1 MKKNF
6 LLLLLMTLLPL
17 AGWAA
22 VPIIDNEYDV
32 NVVPSD
38 GSAVWCGGKPTVQA
52 GWVIVQSETAQKP
65 TKAQV
70 AEQIEIRDLANYNVG
85 NHPYALQLKAGAN
98 GYVDIATSEENHY
111 NRYYLH
117 TNAQNTATLTITKYT
132 GDPIIDASLLG
143 YVNDELTYN
152 TFEQAL
158 LSGGATATANSVDV
172 PVIYTLNPSGNP
184 LVTFDSY
191 ANVKGTNAGEYTVY
205 FKVAETDD
213 YAGTDWI
220 PMAGHKDIAQASQ
233 DFTAEGAVPTANT
246 WIYDAQ
252 AHALAIAPTAPV
264 QYGTYEYCATNS
276 TNDADWTTD
285 LSGFKA
291 TSNND
296 TKTVWW
302 RVKVE
307 GGNYEGHDAT
317 QLTATITK
325 ATPTFT
331 TEPTFAEDFPYDGQ
345 THQLITDPGVAEFNA
360 TPSFALRYK
369 RAGSNTW
376 SEWSSWSENY
386 ELRTAK
392 NAAVYEIAYCTK
404 TTADL
409 NKPES
414 IYKTIT
420 VSKIDIPAE
429 SFNAPEAKTGLIY
442 NGAPKE
448 LVTEASWVG
457 DAYGD
462 ILYSLN
468 GTDWDADVPTGN
480 AAGNYTVYFK
490 IDPVK
495 YYSTFSNYNEYVAP
509 QAITVTIAQATI
521 TTFTEPVAKTGLK
534 ADGAT
539 YELVEAASWG
549 ENPESGSFSYSLDGE
564 NWGADVPQASEAGDY
579 TVYFKMTPNDATNY
593 SEFTNSYAVTIG
605 GYIPVYI
612 VPTAAQKYYGTED
625 PASFEYTVVNAN
637 TSATLDNSV
646 LKGAVSL
653 ARTNGNA
660 IGTYKIYVKDYTP
673 AAEDGDYTV
682 VNILNNPAS
691 EDAANKTAVFTI
703 LVDPNAELKL
713 NFTAAAI
720 ANKASKVYD
729 GTTSIEALGFT
740 VDDLEADETTLIG
753 EDTWE
758 SLKGSATVVFALA
771 AENGNAQETQVT
783 ATVSGGLTARYATV
797 TVTPMDFEIT
807 PAAITLYAKDQAIDW
822 SADPTAQPNT
832 TVEDATVAIAVGA
845 LKGSD
850 VLTDVV
856 ASVNIAS
863 TNVGNNNI
871 TLTAA
876 NNTNYTITVNK
887 DADNNDK
894 IGNLAIT
901 GAATIALGAGGN
913 DLQTI
918 KDYAGRNVNVTIDF
932 TARNGRQLPDGTPRT
947 WTANTWVTLTLPFNI
962 SVANLSKALGYAI
975 VNVIDPSRTEVSGTS
990 SKFYGKLTMN
1000 GGNGDGTEDYL
1011 VANKPFLV
1019 KTADDIANVNGGV
1032 IDFGTQTIVAPT
1044 DLSVEAGGGAKF
1056 TGTYATKN
1064 VTSADNAAI
1073 WFMIGGNR
1081 QSWAYI
1087 TTTSS
1092 AEWDILPFEGFIDMS
1107 SLSAQARS
1115 NMTFYFEEID
1125 GSTTA
1130 IKSVSTDNLGSNKLD
1145 AKGWYNLNGMK
1156 MDGAPLQKGIYIK
1169 DGKKV
1174 VIK

>member
-70 AEQIEIRDLANYNVG
+70 AEQIEIRDLANYNIG

-480 AAGNYTVYFK
+480 AAGDYTVYFK

-534 ADGAT
+534 ADGAN
-539 YELVEAASWG
+539 YELVVAASWG
-549 ENPESGSFSYSLDGE
+549 ENPVLGTFSYSLDGT
-564 NWGADVPQASEAGDY
+564 NWSVDVPTADEAGDY
-579 TVYFKMTPNDATNY
+579 TVYFKMTPTDATNY
-593 SEFTNSYAVTIG
+593 NEFTNSYAVTIG

-845 LKGSD
+845 LKGTD
-850 VLTDVV
+850 ALTDVV
-856 ASVNIAS
+856 ASIDIAS
-863 TNVGNNNI
+863 QNVGDNKI
-871 TLTAA
+871 SLTAA
-876 NNTNYTITVNK
+876 ENANYNIIVNK

-894 IGNLAIT
+894 FGNLDVT
-901 GAATIALGAGGN
+901 AAGTLAMTSDYDEDDNWFSTIQSYDG
-913 DLQTI
+913 
-918 KDYAGRNVNVTIDF
+918 KPVKVTIEI
-932 TARNGRQLPDGTPRT
+932 NRT
-947 WTANTWVTLTLPFNI
+947 QTLLSGKTYTWKGEEWNAFILPFEI
-962 SVANLSKALGYAI
+962 TPKQLSDAFGYAI
-975 VNVIDPSRTEVSGTS
+975 VNVVNPSASTADNIAFKLQMSGTIPANTPFML
-990 SKFYGKLTMN
+990 KNYQAVAP
-1000 GGNGDGTEDYL
+1000 GT
-1011 VANKPFLV
+1011 
-1019 KTADDIANVNGGV
+1019 V
-1032 IDFGTQTIVAPT
+1032 IDFGTKTIVAPASEEV
-1044 DLSVEAGGGAKF
+1044 SVDAGADWKF
-1056 TGTYATKN
+1056 IGTYNNKTI
-1064 VTSADNAAI
+1064 DNSNSDIYYYNGEGAWKHLGASSTNKWNIAPFNAYMLQPAGSPARAI
-1073 WFMIGGNR
+1073 TF
-1081 QSWAYI
+1081 
-1087 TTTSS
+1087 T
-1092 AEWDILPFEGFIDMS
+1092 FED
-1107 SLSAQARS
+1107 
-1115 NMTFYFEEID
+1115 ID
-1125 GSTTA
+1125 GGTTA
-1130 IKSVSTDNLGSNKLD
+1130 IKSISED
-1145 AKGWYNLNGMK
+1145 ATGTNVKGWYNLNGMK
-1156 MDGAPLQKGIYIK
+1156 MDGAPVQKGVYIK

>member
-1 MKKNF
+1 MRKHF
-6 LLLLLMTLLPL
+6 LILMLMTLLPL

-85 NHPYALQLKAGAN
+85 NHTYALQLKAGAD

-220 PMAGHKDIAQASQ
+220 PMAGHKDIAQATQ

-252 AHALAIAPTAPV
+252 PHALAIAPTAAV

-325 ATPTFT
+325 ATPEFT
-331 TEPTFAEDFPYDGQ
+331 TLPTFAEDFPYDGQ

-369 RAGSNTW
+369 RVGSNTW

-420 VSKIDIPAE
+420 VSQIDIPAE
-429 SFNAPEAKTGLIY
+429 SFTAPVAKTDLIY
-442 NGAPKE
+442 DGTDQE
-448 LVTEASWVG
+448 LITEASWVG

-462 ILYSLN
+462 FLYSLN
-468 GTDWDADVPTGN
+468 GTDWTADVPVGTAHGD
-480 AAGNYTVYFK
+480 YTVYFK

-495 YYSTFSNYNEYVAP
+495 YYSTFSNYNVYVAP
-509 QAITVTIAQATI
+509 QAITATIAQATI

-534 ADGAT
+534 ADGGT

-549 ENPESGSFSYSLDGE
+549 GNPELGTFSYSLDGE
-564 NWGADVPQASEAGDY
+564 NWSVDVPQSSEAGDY
-579 TVYFKMTPNDATNY
+579 TVYFKMTPTDATNY
-593 SEFTNSYAVTIG
+593 SEFTNSYAVTIAD
-605 GYIPVYI
+605 YKPILIIPDGKSK
-612 VPTAAQKYYGTED
+612 AYGSND
-625 PASFEYTVVNAN
+625 PALTYTIQDLDGHTLDLALQGVTLARTQGEAAGEYTIYVKEYEPAAADAEYTVLNVLGNP
-637 TSATLDNSV
+637 TST
-646 LKGAVSL
+646 
-653 ARTNGNA
+653 
-660 IGTYKIYVKDYTP
+660 
-673 AAEDGDYTV
+673 AEY
-682 VNILNNPAS
+682 
-691 EDAANKTAVFTI
+691 NKTAVFTI
-703 LVDPNAELKL
+703 QATGNLVLK
-713 NFTAAAI
+713 FTDDAVAYKSSKIYDAT
-720 ANKASKVYD
+720 ASLTD
-729 GTTSIEALGFT
+729 LAFDN
-740 VDDLEADETTLIG
+740 DDLEVVSGLLGTDDWTA
-753 EDTWE
+753 
-758 SLKGSATVVFALA
+758 LKGSANITFALKTTQGGTPSGKVNVGDYQVVA
-771 AENGNAQETQVT
+771 TYSDGLVNYASVTIEPLDFTVTERPLKINVENQEVAYGANISKVYGTNWSLSTGSWYGLATGDDITDTGIELYTVKEDINEYVPGSVNENAIQARIPATTTSNYKINETGNTWGTLTITDVIPT
-783 ATVSGGLTARYATV
+783 TVLAMRSSYEDDADDEFTTIQAYNGKTV
-797 TVTPMDFEIT
+797 TVE
-807 PAAITLYAKDQAIDW
+807 
-822 SADPTAQPNT
+822 
-832 TVEDATVAIAVGA
+832 
-845 LKGSD
+845 
-850 VLTDVV
+850 
-856 ASVNIAS
+856 
-863 TNVGNNNI
+863 
-871 TLTAA
+871 
-876 NNTNYTITVNK
+876 ITVNRTQTV
-887 DADNNDK
+887 NNSTLEYTWKGEDWNAF
-894 IGNLAIT
+894 ILPFAIT
-901 GAATIALGAGGN
+901 P
-913 DLQTI
+913 
-918 KDYAGRNVNVTIDF
+918 KE
-932 TARNGRQLPDGTPRT
+932 
-947 WTANTWVTLTLPFNI
+947 
-962 SVANLSKALGYAI
+962 LSEAFGYAI
-975 VNVIDPSRTEVSGTS
+975 VNVVNPEKTKDGNIA
-990 SKFYGKLTMN
+990 FKLNMSEEIPANTPFMLKN
-1000 GGNGDGTEDYL
+1000 YTA
-1011 VANKPFLV
+1011 VAEN
-1019 KTADDIANVNGGV
+1019 AV
-1032 IDFGTQTIVAPT
+1032 INFGPREIVAPT
-1044 DLSVEAGGGAKF
+1044 SELSIPAGEGIQFIGSYKTKVIDKDMPNAYFYNGEGAWKHFGTTSEKSWKIAPFNAYMLMPATGGAREYTF
-1056 TGTYATKN
+1056 T
-1064 VTSADNAAI
+1064 
-1073 WFMIGGNR
+1073 
-1081 QSWAYI
+1081 
-1087 TTTSS
+1087 
-1092 AEWDILPFEGFIDMS
+1092 
-1107 SLSAQARS
+1107 
-1115 NMTFYFEEID
+1115 FEELD
-1125 GSTTA
+1125 GGTTA
-1130 IKSVSTDNLGSNKLD
+1130 IRSISEDATGTN
-1145 AKGWYNLNGMK
+1145 AKGWYTLNGVK
-1156 MDGAPLQKGIYIK
+1156 MQNAPTQKGVYIK